1 MLPNLN
7 GDVNSLAYL
16 FCMSLPIVFIL
27 PRRGYVHPL
36 PRITAWLAYIV
47 QRAYTRPRA
56 VHHIPR
62 RIPPTIPATT
72 RHRSTPYHRPPTPPR
87 VPTACPCTDTPR
99 ALCSNAL
106 NAVHPPHLPRAFCCL
121 FDPHPIV
128 LASVYILSTSN
139 SKLTIPKEGYLQ
151 NPPDQNYQ
159 PTEGSIQPPI
169 ITPATRL

>member
-16 FCMSLPIVFIL
+16 FCMSLPIVFML
-27 PRRGYVHPL
+27 PRQGLCTSIASYYCMVGIHRATRVHAPARGSSY
-36 PRITAWLAYIV
+36 TAP
-47 QRAYTRPRA
+47 YTAHDTCHDTPPPNP
-56 VHHIPR
+56 IPS
-62 RIPPTIPATT
+62 PAHTSACPHGAPT
-72 RHRSTPYHRPPTPPR
+72 HRP
-87 VPTACPCTDTPR
+87 PR
-99 ALCSNAL
+99 ALCSNTL

-121 FDPHPIV
+121 FDPLPIV